1 MGNAEILPLI
11 NSGQDIGYIAVILR
25 WPDKVR
31 ILYETPQIKSM
42 LYGIVRYV
50 FEKNTYF
57 KKNFHYNFSL
67 KI

>member
-50 FEKNTYF
+50 FEKTVKQLFQYIF
-57 KKNFHYNFSL
+57 
-67 KI
+67 